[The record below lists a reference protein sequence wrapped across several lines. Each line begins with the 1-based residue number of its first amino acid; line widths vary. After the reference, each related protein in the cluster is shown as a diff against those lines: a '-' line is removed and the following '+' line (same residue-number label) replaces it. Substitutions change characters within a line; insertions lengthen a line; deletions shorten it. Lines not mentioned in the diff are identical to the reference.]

1 MLAHRIHGAALPMLL
16 AAPIAI
22 ALSAC
27 AGRWDPRRSCDPPY
41 VGPVEGESYAIYF
54 GRGPGYDV
62 WIDVAE
68 TSASPTIVLRLVNP
82 HGVLLGGWAEPIHG
96 WWCRPSRIARLR
108 NPDDGHERLAGL
120 ETVERGRL
128 RLSDFAEEDILLFRV
143 R

>member
-1 MLAHRIHGAALPMLL
+1 MLL

-27 AGRWDPRRSCDPPY
+27 TGRWDPRRNCDPPY
-41 VGPVEGESYAIYF
+41 LGPVEGVAYASYF

-68 TSASPTIVLRLVNP
+68 TSESPTIILRRVNP
-82 HGVLLGGWAEPIHG
+82 HGVLGSKEPIRG
-96 WWCRPSRIARLR
+96 WWCRTSKIARLR